1 MCPAV
6 MVYSPAWRFRKGL
19 LPMQR
24 VAAGNRYG
32 QTQHLD
38 SDREEDSADD
48 EDEDEDDPLE
58 NDPYCQEAYT
68 CHPSIGRSGA
78 LTHTICYRLY
88 IALSDQVFSKT
99 SDEPPSRG
107 PLWDSEGRPCVQAA
121 AVHGDVINLRVHTR
135 TLGLSRAQ
143 GRVSGITYG
152 TEEQSHQDFD
162 FVPENIWMLARPD
175 RFPAVP
181 VWKAQP
187 NPTALRRQSGLV
199 RLPVEMLELL
209 LQTIADGPDHPIS
222 KGKTLL
228 ALAGSSPWLRYHVR
242 ISNLWVQICAEAEF
256 LPYTDKTASAIA
268 VAKAIK
274 LSKAQPLPQPK
285 YDWMAYFIQAA
296 KYPSLRNRSRIIRI
310 CEEIWD
316 RLGFYRKRI

>member
-1 MCPAV
+1 
-6 MVYSPAWRFRKGL
+6 
-19 LPMQR
+19 MQR

-228 ALAGSSPWLRYHVR
+228 ALAGS
-242 ISNLWVQICAEAEF
+242 N
-256 LPYTDKTASAIA
+256 KTASAIA